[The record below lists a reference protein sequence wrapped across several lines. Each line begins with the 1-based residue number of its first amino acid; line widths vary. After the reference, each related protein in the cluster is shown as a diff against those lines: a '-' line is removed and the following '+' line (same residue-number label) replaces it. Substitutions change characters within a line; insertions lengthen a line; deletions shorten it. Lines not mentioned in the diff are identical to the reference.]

1 MAVERLDINEFGSPW
16 KEEHLARYNKA
27 LGLIKDKNILDIA
40 CGTGY
45 GSVYLLSNG
54 AGRVTGVDLDPNAIK
69 ITKQAIAQELLKY
82 LNHQISL
89 AQLVD
94 WAENAIMQGGMEP
107 DNPKALMQ
115 ILGRIAAADVKEF
128 GILWEDC
135 EEIMRQLGYEI
146 KVDAMLAA

>member
-1 MAVERLDINEFGSPW
+1 M
-16 KEEHLARYNKA
+16 
-27 LGLIKDKNILDIA
+27 
-40 CGTGY
+40 
-45 GSVYLLSNG
+45 
-54 AGRVTGVDLDPNAIK
+54 

-82 LNHQISL
+82 LNHQIKL

-94 WAENAIMQGGMEP
+94 WAENAIVQGGIEP
-107 DNPKALMQ
+107 TDTKALMQ

-135 EEIMRQLGYEI
+135 EGIMRQLGYEI